1 MEDNEKPSFARAAG
15 GVSSNVIKT
24 SSAGLSASF
33 IKLPCGE
40 TAFIARP
47 EKQGIFPVILLA
59 HEIFGLHEHILDLA
73 RRLALDGYLVIAPD
87 YLSRYGDI
95 ATASSIDALRLIV
108 AQASDAITLAI
119 FDEAFEVAVNY
130 HGDLQRV
137 AMTGFCWGG
146 RIVWL
151 YSAHNSKIRA
161 CVPWYGRLDGER
173 TLQQEYWP
181 IDLAGQLKAP
191 TLGLYGGADP
201 TIPRELIKKF
211 QKQLLEHDAP
221 AEIKIYND
229 APHGFCADYRETY
242 RPDAAQQAWREMCA
256 FFKRNH
262 V

>member
-1 MEDNEKPSFARAAG
+1 VEDDEKPSFARAAG

-24 SSAGLSASF
+24 SSAGLSTSF

-108 AQASDAITLAI
+108 DQASDAITLAI

-130 HGDLQRV
+130 RGDLQRV

-151 YSAHNSKIRA
+151 YGAHNSKIRA

-173 TLQQEYWP
+173 KLQQEYWP

-211 QKQLLEHDAP
+211 QKQLLEYDAP

-256 FFKRNH
+256 FFKRHH

>member
-1 MEDNEKPSFARAAG
+1 MKENENPSFARAAG
-15 GVSSNVIKT
+15 SIRSNVIKT

-33 IKLPCGE
+33 IKLPCGD
-40 TAFIARP
+40 TAFVVRP
-47 EKQGIFPVILLA
+47 EKQGFYPVILLA
-59 HEIFGLHEHILDLA
+59 HEIFGLHEHILDIA
-73 RRLALDGYLVIAPD
+73 RRLAHKGYLVIAPD

-95 ATASSIDALRLIV
+95 ATAPNIDALRLIV
-108 AQASDAITLAI
+108 AEASDAITLAT

-181 IDLAGQLKAP
+181 VDLAGQLKAP
-191 TLGLYGGADP
+191 TLGLYAGADP
-201 TIPRELIKKF
+201 TIPIELIKKF
-211 QKQLLEHDAP
+211 QKQLLKYDAP
-221 AEIKIYND
+221 AEIKIYDD

-242 RPDAAQQAWREMCA
+242 RSDAAKLAWREMCA
-256 FFKRNH
+256 FFKRH
-262 V
+262 QV

>member
-1 MEDNEKPSFARAAG
+1 MKENENPSFARAAG
-15 GVSSNVIKT
+15 SIRSNVIKT

-33 IKLPCGE
+33 IKLPCGD
-40 TAFIARP
+40 TAFVVRP
-47 EKQGIFPVILLA
+47 EKQGFYPVILLA
-59 HEIFGLHEHILDLA
+59 HEIFGLHEHILDIA
-73 RRLALDGYLVIAPD
+73 RRLAHKGYLVIAPD

-95 ATASSIDALRLIV
+95 ATAPNIDALRLIV
-108 AQASDAITLAI
+108 AEASDAITLAT
-119 FDEAFEVAVNY
+119 FDEAFEAAVNY

-181 IDLAGQLKAP
+181 VDLAAQLKAP
-191 TLGLYGGADP
+191 TLGLYAGADP
-201 TIPRELIKKF
+201 TIPIELIKKF
-211 QKQLLEHDAP
+211 QKQLLKYDAP
-221 AEIKIYND
+221 AEIKIYDD

-242 RPDAAQQAWREMCA
+242 RSDAAKLAWREMCA
-256 FFKRNH
+256 FFKRH
-262 V
+262 QV

>member
-1 MEDNEKPSFARAAG
+1 VEDNEKPTFVRAAG

-24 SSAGLSASF
+24 SSAGLSTSF

-108 AQASDAITLAI
+108 AQASDATTLAT

-130 HGDLQRV
+130 NGDLQRV

-173 TLQQEYWP
+173 TSQQEYWP

-191 TLGLYGGADP
+191 TLGLYSGADP
-201 TIPRELIKKF
+201 TIPRELINKF
-211 QKQLLEHDAP
+211 QKQLLKHNAP

-242 RPDAAQQAWREMCA
+242 RPDAAKLAWREMCA
-256 FFKRNH
+256 FFKRHH